1 MTTKEVLSEMK
12 KAGSEQTRKTY
23 CRHGVTGDVIG
34 VSYAFLGALKKK
46 IKIDHALALELW
58 KTGIHDAQVF
68 ATMIADPAEFDA
80 KTADAWLKDVK
91 DHVLAGALSNIVA
104 ASAVSQKKAAQW
116 TSADGELKGCT
127 GWTVVARIAMAEN
140 DLSDKTFEDYLAT
153 IETTIHQREN
163 FCRYAMN
170 NALIAIGIR
179 NPKLQK
185 MAIAAARK
193 IGVVEVDHGDTACK
207 TPDAEAYILKA
218 VKRKRC

>member
-1 MTTKEVLSEMK
+1 MTAKEILAEMK

-23 CRHGVTGDVIG
+23 RRHGVTGDVIG

-46 IKIDHALALELW
+46 IKTDHALALDLW
-58 KTGIHDAQVF
+58 NTGIHDAQVF
-68 ATMIADPAEFDA
+68 ATMIADPAKFDA

-91 DHVLAGALSNIVA
+91 DHVLAGAFAGIVA
-104 ASAVSQKKAAQW
+104 ASSLAQKKAAQW
-116 TSADGELKGCT
+116 TAVDGELTGCT
-127 GWTVVARIAMAEN
+127 GWTVVARMAMSEN
-140 DLSDKTFEDYLAT
+140 DLGDKPFEDYLAT
-153 IETTIHQREN
+153 IEKTIHHREN

-185 MAIAAARK
+185 KAIAAARK
-193 IGVVEVDHGDTACK
+193 IGKVEVDHGDTACK
-207 TPDAEAYILKA
+207 TPDAEPYILKA